1 MHVGDIPPSYLALYR
16 DAATATGLDW
26 AILAA
31 IGSVETDHG
40 RSVAQGVRSGVNA
53 NGCCAGPMQF
63 SVIGRPSTWDSYGAG
78 GNVYDPADAIPAAA
92 RYLKASGAPGNYH
105 AAILAYN
112 HSEAYYATVTSKA
125 RAYRDAAPAIDSGK
139 VDAGPIDGGSW
150 LATVP
155 GTGIQCDRRIVPNVA
170 TILER
175 YHAHLTACYAASG
188 HASDGEH
195 PLGLAVDLVPQ
206 PPSSWAQMERLAR
219 DSGWRESCATSGCA
233 GQTGT
238 AFRFVGYNGYVGP
251 RRSGARRDQRAPP
264 PELELERQRRSW
276 AARGVRAVGRWRLA
290 DRIRFRLL
298 YDHRYAARHE
308 RVHGQGVHGR
318 APARA
323 QPGPLDD
330 RHLG

>member
-1 MHVGDIPPSYLALYR
+1 VKLFAWIAIAITVYMVVMAMAFSAALSGNSALASQPTSAMHVGDIPPSYFALYR
-16 DAATATGLDW
+16 DAATAAGLDW

-125 RAYRDAAPAIDSGK
+125 RAYRDATPVIDQGK
-139 VDAGPIDGGSW
+139 VDAGPINGGSW

-206 PPSSWAQMERLAR
+206 PPSTWAQMERLAR

-238 AFRFVGYNGYVGP
+238 AFRFVGWNGYSGHGDPAHAGTNAHLHLSWKWSGDHGP
-251 RRSGARRDQRAPP
+251 
-264 PELELERQRRSW
+264 
-276 AARGVRAVGRWRLA
+276 
-290 DRIRFRLL
+290 
-298 YDHRYAARHE
+298 
-308 RVHGQGVHGR
+308 
-318 APARA
+318 PAESVKLVA
-323 QPGPLDD
+323 G
-330 RHLG
+330 G